1 MKTLIT
7 ILISLIIS
15 LGLVSLNSS
24 LTSPVAEQSYVKA
37 DGPGTGNDGEDT
49 SERGMVCRLFG
60 VFC

>member
-7 ILISLIIS
+7 ILASLIIGI
-15 LGLVSLNSS
+15 GLVSLKNNV
-24 LTSPVAEQSYVKA
+24 TPPIAEQGYVKV

-49 SERGMVCRLFG
+49 SERGMICRLFG

>member
-7 ILISLIIS
+7 ILISLIIG

-24 LTSPVAEQSYVKA
+24 LTPPVAEQGHVKA

-49 SERGMVCRLFG
+49 SERGLMCRIFG